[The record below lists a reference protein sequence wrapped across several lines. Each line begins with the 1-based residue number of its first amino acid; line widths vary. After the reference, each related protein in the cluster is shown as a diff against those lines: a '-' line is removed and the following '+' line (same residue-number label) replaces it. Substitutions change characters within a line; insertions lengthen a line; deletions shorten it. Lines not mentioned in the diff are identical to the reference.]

1 MTVDVEII
9 ELPDGTS
16 ICTVFKGTGKLVVLD
31 KHKRLKV
38 KRLPDITP
46 VLNLLEDIRQ
56 AQGQV
61 SIDK

>member
-1 MTVDVEII
+1 MPVDVEIV

-46 VLNLLEDIRQ
+46 VLNLLKDIRQ

>member
-16 ICTVFKGTGKLVVLD
+16 ICSVFKGTGRLVVLD

-46 VLNLLEDIRQ
+46 VLSLFK
-56 AQGQV
+56 
-61 SIDK
+61 DKHRDK